1 MIDLVTLF
9 AVVSDDSL
17 RGAVAAT
24 ALVVA
29 RRCLA
34 VALACWNGV
43 KYTISKAIIHNE
55 SKVFL
60 VLEELRVK

>member
-34 VALACWNGV
+34 VALASWNRM
-43 KYTISKAIIHNE
+43 SKFAIV
-55 SKVFL
+55 S
-60 VLEELRVK
+60 EEHQVSQSQILK